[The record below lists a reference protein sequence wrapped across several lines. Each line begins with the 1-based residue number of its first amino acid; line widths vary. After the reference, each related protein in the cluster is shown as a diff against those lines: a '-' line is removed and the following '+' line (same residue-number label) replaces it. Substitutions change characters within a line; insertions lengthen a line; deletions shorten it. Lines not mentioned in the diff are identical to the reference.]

1 MRIAVYWGWPDVVYL
16 ASPALFKI
24 STYADEMIPFPQD
37 IFKKKF
43 LSRICERG
51 WEIYELS
58 EVEVL
63 HRDKIM
69 WERGINFY

>member
-1 MRIAVYWGWPDVVYL
+1 
-16 ASPALFKI
+16 
-24 STYADEMIPFPQD
+24 MIPFPQD